1 MTKYEVLSW
10 YNAETQERDIRC
22 RSDIDKQPGFT
33 RTEPTEDGDVPR
45 VRHIGLNGKT
55 RIFTVEFKGSERDAK
70 WYAETLKRNLD
81 GLKVSRSYI
90 TETQE

>member
-1 MTKYEVLSW
+1 MTKYEVLYW

-33 RTEPTEDGDVPR
+33 RLLDGLVMHKSSVSGNKR
-45 VRHIGLNGKT
+45 LFMVA
-55 RIFTVEFKGSERDAK
+55 FEGSERNAK

-81 GLKVSRSYI
+81 GLGVARSFI
-90 TETQE
+90 TTEQE